1 MDISVKRSSL
11 GGSLSVPGSK
21 SHTIR
26 AVLLATMAEGAST
39 IRNPLTSLDGMS
51 ALNAARTFGAEVVEE
66 PGKWTVRGLA
76 GKLHAPAN
84 YLDCGNSGS
93 VAYFCNAYGRDDR
106 RLHLRHWRRAD
117 TPPPH

>member
-39 IRNPLTSLDGMS
+39 IGINIFSS
-51 ALNAARTFGAEVVEE
+51 NQIIQ
-66 PGKWTVRGLA
+66 K
-76 GKLHAPAN
+76 
-84 YLDCGNSGS
+84 NSK
-93 VAYFCNAYGRDDR
+93 
-106 RLHLRHWRRAD
+106 
-117 TPPPH
+117 

>member
-51 ALNAARTFGAEVVEE
+51 ALNAAVERA
-66 PGKWTVRGLA
+66 V
-76 GKLHAPAN
+76 
-84 YLDCGNSGS
+84 GS
-93 VAYFCNAYGRDDR
+93 NII
-106 RLHLRHWRRAD
+106 
-117 TPPPH
+117 